1 MSIKDPKTKGKHD
14 ANGNADAHE
23 KGGQQQGADLRDKK
37 KKAFDEGVPNNSNT
51 QTGTAHSGYDEKN
64 PKHPGGKQQQ
74 QPKVT
79 NDENAIT
86 NSEEQNKWNEEPVD
100 ERSGNSAE
108 RTDPEIDSPIPD
120 SERTERKI
128 PTMKGDSL

>member
-14 ANGNADAHE
+14 STGNTGTHE
-23 KGGQQQGADLRDKK
+23 KSGYQQADQQDKK
-37 KKAFDEGVPNNSNT
+37 KKAFDEGMSNNSNT

-74 QPKVT
+74 GPKVT
-79 NDENAIT
+79 NDENTIT
-86 NSEEQNKWNEEPVD
+86 NSQEQNKVDEEPVD

-120 SERTERKI
+120 AEKTEKKI
-128 PTMKGDSL
+128 PTMKGGAL

>member
-1 MSIKDPKTKGKHD
+1 MNIKDPKTKGKHD
-14 ANGNADAHE
+14 ATGNTDAHG
-23 KGGQQQGADLRDKK
+23 KSHQQQGADLRDKK
-37 KKAFDEGVPNNSNT
+37 KAFDEGIPNNSNT
-51 QTGTAHSGYDEKN
+51 QTGTAQSGYDEKN

-79 NDENAIT
+79 NEENAIT
-86 NSEEQNKWNEEPVD
+86 NSEEQNKLDEEPVN

-120 SERTERKI
+120 PERTEKKI

>member
-1 MSIKDPKTKGKHD
+1 MSIKDPKAKQDKT
-14 ANGNADAHE
+14 
-23 KGGQQQGADLRDKK
+23 GQQGSKDKTGNMQQSDQG
-37 KKAFDEGVPNNSNT
+37 KKAFDQGLSNNSNT
-51 QTGTAHSGYDEKN
+51 QTGTAQSGYDEKN

-79 NDENAIT
+79 NQENDVT
-86 NSEEQNKWNEEPVD
+86 NSEEQKKWNDEPVD
-100 ERSGNSAE
+100 EQSSGNSKE

-120 SERTERKI
+120 AEKTEKKI